1 MKTFITLIGLL
12 AMLTGQSQKS
22 KNMEHE
28 RQAIQSVVTQ
38 VFVAT
43 DNRDW
48 ENVEAAFNNQVLLDY
63 TSMAGGEP
71 SRLTPIQ
78 ITDGWKTILP
88 GFDHTHHALSNFS
101 VSISD
106 NEATVTHYGNADHYI
121 DLKNAEDVWTVVGT
135 YNHHLIKT
143 TTGWKIDRM
152 KFNLKYMDGNMDLP
166 RIAQERVK
174 GSKVESQ
181 STAEK
186 NKETVRRFF
195 ALLEKEDIPSF
206 IDLFAE
212 NGRQVNPY
220 ASGLFPEG
228 ATGKE
233 ALTNYW
239 SSVPSNFDG
248 MQFPIE
254 EIHAMEDPTMVYVK
268 YTGKIKLKNDAGW
281 YENNYYSTFKFNDQ
295 GKILEYVEIFNPIM
309 AARGFGM
316 IDQIK

>member
-1 MKTFITLIGLL
+1 MKTIVTLTGLL
-12 AMLTGQSQKS
+12 VAFAVQSQKT

-28 RQAIQSVVTQ
+28 KSKIQSVVTQ

-43 DNRDW
+43 DNQDW
-48 ENVEAAFNNQVLLDY
+48 GNVEASFSDQVLLDY

-71 SRLTPIQ
+71 VELAPTQ
-78 ITDGWKTILP
+78 ITDSWKTILP
-88 GFDHTHHALSNFS
+88 GFDHTHHALSNFNITINDS
-101 VSISD
+101 
-106 NEATVTHYGNADHYI
+106 EATVTHYGNADHFI
-121 DLKNAEDVWTVVGT
+121 DLNDAEDIWQVVGT
-135 YNHHLIKT
+135 YDHHLVKT
-143 TTGWKIDRM
+143 KSGWKIDRM

-174 GSKVESQ
+174 GNEVEVR
-181 STAEK
+181 STGTK
-186 NKETVRRFF
+186 NKETVKHFF
-195 ALLEKEDIPSF
+195 ELLEKEDIPAF

-220 ASGLFPEG
+220 ASGLFPDG
-228 ATGKE
+228 AVGKE

-239 SSVPSNFDG
+239 SPVPGNFDG

-254 EIHAMEDPTMVYVK
+254 EIYAMENPSIVFVK

-281 YENNYYSTFKFNDQ
+281 YENNYYSTFKFDEQ
-295 GKILEYVEIFNPIM
+295 GKIIEYVEIFNPIV

-316 IDQIK
+316 LDQIK